1 MFILVFKGLVE
12 AQTALSLWR
21 PGPDPMSVLG
31 EIWRKWQ
38 WDGFPLPLTYL
49 PTYSM
54 VQSPS

>member
-31 EIWRKWQ
+31 EIWRKCN
-38 WDGFPLPLTYL
+38 GMGSL
-49 PTYSM
+49 
-54 VQSPS
+54 SP